1 MLFQTP
7 CSLSRSLLF
16 LALAI
21 SLMVL
26 SGCSLL
32 TMSSDQ
38 TQKKA
43 ELKLSPASFS
53 DLKGW
58 KTDSL
63 VDSITAL
70 SASCKKIKAV
80 DANKKMGV
88 DARMGTYRDWQNICT
103 NLPDTNLSDSN
114 RLHDFFEHW
123 FIPYHMSGND
133 YPEGL
138 FTGYYEPTLYGS
150 LIKTSEYNIPLR
162 SRPQDL
168 VMVNLG
174 EFRDE
179 LKGQRIAG
187 RVRDGHLKPYED
199 RAAIEDGKLPVQ
211 SDVPLLWVKNAVD
224 AFFLQIQGSGVVI
237 LPDGS
242 AVRVGYDGQNGH
254 VYTAIGKELI
264 NRGVLTKENVSMQT
278 IRQWLEAHPQEG
290 RDVMR
295 TNKSY
300 VFFRQLDTDGPVG
313 AQGVVLTAERSLA
326 IDPVFI
332 PYGVPIFIDVENPE
346 ASAGNIRSLV
356 IAQDTGGAIK
366 GPVRGD
372 LFWGYGDQAAHMAG
386 LMKSK
391 GQAWILLPRE
401 VQR

>member
-1 MLFQTP
+1 MSNFP
-7 CSLSRSLLF
+7 RLLF
-16 LALAI
+16 KYL
-21 SLMVL
+21 VL
-26 SGCSLL
+26 LFVVSSGVSGCAIPP
-32 TMSSDQ
+32 TDQ
-38 TQKKA
+38 GKEVA
-43 ELKLSPASFS
+43 VSELKLSRSSFEKLDVWND
-53 DLKGW
+53 DLVNGALLPLQRSCEKIM
-58 KTDSL
+58 K
-63 VDSITAL
+63 VDPQKSFGIL
-70 SASCKKIKAV
+70 PE
-80 DANKKMGV
+80 MG
-88 DARMGTYRDWQNICT
+88 RYSDWQEICRHT
-103 NLPDTNLSDSN
+103 PDWEFSTDEEARS
-114 RLHDFFEHW
+114 FFEAY
-123 FIPYHMSGND
+123 FVPYTMSDND
-133 YPEGL
+133 DPEGL

-150 LIKTSEYNIPLR
+150 LIETTGYNIPLR
-162 SRPQDL
+162 TRPQDL

-187 RVRDGHLKPYED
+187 RVRDGQLKPYED
-199 RAAIEDGKLPVQ
+199 RADIEDGKLP
-211 SDVPLLWVKNAVD
+211 SDADVPLLWVNSAVD
-224 AFFLQIQGSGVVI
+224 AFFLQIQGSGVVM

-264 NRGVLTKENVSMQT
+264 NRGALTKENVSMQA
-278 IRQWLEAHPQEG
+278 IRQWLKAHPQEG

-300 VFFRQLDTDGPVG
+300 VFFRQLETDGPVG

-346 ASAGNIRSLV
+346 AGAGNIRSLV
-356 IAQDTGGAIK
+356 ITQDTGGAIK

-391 GQAWILLPRE
+391 GQAWILLPRA
-401 VQR
+401 VQ